1 MPIETKTLLSPPFI
15 VPIGEYASP
24 ASRIRG
30 FQELFTYG
38 LQAPTPML
46 VVGNEAFKEYVE
58 HGSITPLLR
67 ASIEGAFD
75 QIRTANP
82 ERGAY
87 IGRAFFVPGIDN
99 PNGPRTAG
107 IYDKAEYVR
116 EVEKFYE
123 FVITHGYH
131 TQKEADIA
139 LVLHPFFRASD
150 PRPTY
155 GEILL
160 KENEKLPWSGGV
172 VVPHPEPGHLHQV
185 KIVATFG
192 ADEAVKSYPSDVIH
206 VDPERETV
214 THKEI
219 ALKDETTVP
228 IEGSQY
234 DEHYPIPPR
243 FQLEQ
248 ALRDAEALAVAQE
261 ATKVFTRRPNARIE
275 FMMQKEGVFIRE
287 IAPWE
292 PEDDTDLFRLKPE
305 ECITAP
311 IVRITSEEDIAKIKG
326 PEAIVYFPAE
336 VYRRRT
342 TDVFTTVAHLPDVTH
357 LIALCW
363 GEITTAHALKVL
375 GESGH
380 SIIMVGDRDFP
391 DGLEV
396 GVYRGKDN
404 KPVIEPLDPY
414 YDAIIPL
421 SDVHRLA
428 HGEAGQKMGRL
439 ALMKSM
445 GIPVPDGFT
454 ISSRSVSRYLH
465 DIGVSHDIASLD
477 EVNLTDQDEVE
488 RITSAIQQKILS
500 TPLPMS
506 LDTQIH
512 KAMKQHGFSSYAI
525 RSSGSED
532 GMGQSRAGLYQS
544 EINIPP
550 GEVSDRLRYTIAS
563 YYSPAS
569 IIDIREAGQ
578 HPSQIIVGVGIHEY
592 IPDAPGTLG
601 AVAFTYRDTIV
612 IETAEGS
619 PESIVSNTAT
629 NYMKIEVDRHT
640 DTVTVT
646 PVGSPKQNIS
656 EDTILAVT
664 RVIRQIEELFQS
676 YQDVELLI
684 EPNGQIHVF
693 QARPR

>member
-1 MPIETKTLLSPPFI
+1 MPKEQETQLSPLYI
-15 VPIGEYASP
+15 VPIEEYTSP

-46 VVGNEAFKEYVE
+46 VIGNSAFKEYVE
-58 HGSITPLLR
+58 YGAITPSLR

-75 QIRTANP
+75 QIRATNP

-116 EVEKFYE
+116 EVEKFYQ
-123 FVITHGYH
+123 FVINHRYH
-131 TQKEADIA
+131 IQKGADIA
-139 LVLHPFFRASD
+139 LILHPFLRATD

-160 KENEKLPWSGGV
+160 KESEKLPWSGGV
-172 VVPHPEPGHLHQV
+172 VVPHPEPGRLHQI
-185 KIVATFG
+185 KIIATFG
-192 ADEAVKSYPSDVIH
+192 ADEAVKSYPSDVYY

-228 IEGSQY
+228 LEGSQY
-234 DEHYPIPPR
+234 DDHFLIPHR

-248 ALRDAEALAVAQE
+248 ALRDTEALAVAQE
-261 ATKVFTRRPNARIE
+261 AAKVFTHRPNARIE
-275 FMMQKEGVFIRE
+275 FMMQKEGVFVRE

-292 PEDDTDLFRLKPE
+292 PEDDTDLFRLKPG

-311 IVRITSEEDIAKIKG
+311 IVRIIGEEDIAKIKG

-363 GEITTAHALKVL
+363 GEITTAHAVKVL
-375 GESGH
+375 SESGH
-380 SIIMVGDRDFP
+380 SIIMVGDRNFP

-421 SDVHRLA
+421 SDVHRLS

-465 DIGVSHDIASLD
+465 DIGVSHDVASLD
-477 EVNLTDQDEVE
+477 EVDPTNRVEIE
-488 RITSAIQQKILS
+488 RITFAILQKILS
-500 TPLPMS
+500 TPLPVS
-506 LDTQIH
+506 LDTQIQ
-512 KAMKQHGFSSYAI
+512 KAMDQHGYSSYAI

-550 GEVSDRLRYTIAS
+550 GEVSDRLRHTIAS
-563 YYSPAS
+563 YFSPAS

-578 HPSQIIVGVGIHEY
+578 HPSQITVGVGIHEY
-592 IPDAPGTLG
+592 VPDTPGTLG
-601 AVAFTYRDTIV
+601 AVAFTYRSKIV

-619 PESIVSNTAT
+619 PESIVSNTASD
-629 NYMKIEVDRHT
+629 YMKIEVDRYT
-640 DTVTVT
+640 DAVTVT
-646 PVGSPKQNIS
+646 PVGSPKQEIS

-664 RVIRQIEELFQS
+664 RIIKQIEELFQS

-684 EPNGQIHVF
+684 ESNGQIHVF

>member
-1 MPIETKTLLSPPFI
+1 MSNEILMESGRYV
-15 VPIGEYASP
+15 VPIRQYDSP
-24 ASRIRG
+24 SSRIRG
-30 FQELFTYG
+30 FKEIEELELHG
-38 LQAPTPML
+38 PTPIMVL
-46 VVGNEAFKEYVE
+46 THNAFLHY
-58 HGSITPLLR
+58 L
-67 ASIEGAFD
+67 AFD
-75 QIRTANP
+75 GLTPPVENSIRQAFQVIRDANP
-82 ERGAY
+82 SRGAY

-107 IYDKAEYVR
+107 IYNKDEYVQ
-116 EVEKFYE
+116 EVEKFYR
-123 FVITHGYH
+123 FVIDHGYH
-131 TQKEADIA
+131 TQERANIA
-139 LVLHPFFRASD
+139 LILHPFIRATD

-155 GEILL
+155 GKILL

-172 VVPHPEPGHLHQV
+172 IVPHPEPGRLRQV
-185 KIVATFG
+185 KIIATFG
-192 ADEAVKSYPSDVIH
+192 ADEAVKSYPSDIYH
-206 VDPERETV
+206 VDPQRQTV
-214 THKEI
+214 THKII

-228 IEGSQY
+228 LEGAQY
-234 DEHYPIPPR
+234 DEHFLIPPR

-248 ALRDAEALAVAQE
+248 ALLDTEALAVAQE
-261 ATKVFTRRPNARIE
+261 ARKVFTRRPDTRIE
-275 FMMQKEGVFIRE
+275 FMVQHDGVFIRE

-292 PEDDTDLFRLKPE
+292 PENDTDLFRLKE
-305 ECITAP
+305 GECITAP
-311 IVRITSEEDIAKIKG
+311 IVRITDEEDIAKIKG
-326 PEAIVYFPAE
+326 PEAIVYFPPE

-342 TDVFTTVAHLPDVTH
+342 TDVFTTVAHLPDVTR
-357 LIALCW
+357 LVALCW

-375 GESGH
+375 SESEH

-391 DGLEV
+391 EGLEV
-396 GVYRGKDN
+396 SIYRGKDN
-404 KPVIEPLDPY
+404 QPVIEPLDPY

-421 SDVHRLA
+421 SDVHRLS

-454 ISSRSVSRYLH
+454 ISSRSISRYLH

-477 EVNLTDQDEVE
+477 EVDLTDQDEVG

-506 LDTQIH
+506 LDAQIH
-512 KAMKQHGFSSYAI
+512 DTMKKHGFSSYAI

-532 GMGQSRAGLYQS
+532 GVGQSRAGLYQS
-544 EINIPP
+544 EINISP
-550 GEVSDRLRYTIAS
+550 GEVSDRLRHTIAS

-569 IIDIREAGQ
+569 IVDIRGTGQ
-578 HPSQIIVGVGIHEY
+578 HPSQITVGVGIHEY

-619 PESIVSNTAT
+619 PESIVSNTAKD
-629 NYMKIEVDRHT
+629 YMKIAVNRHT
-640 DTVTVT
+640 DAVTIS
-646 PVGSPKQNIS
+646 PVGSPKQSIS

-664 RVIRQIEELFQS
+664 SVIKQIEELFQS

-684 EPNGQIHVF
+684 EPNRQIHVF